1 MTFDNIESSSSQ
13 TDTSSGHCE
22 TAFEQASNGKPELVN
37 RQKQQNEELKSGK
50 KSGITDSF
58 GKPVIV
64 ENDSTQRLDG
74 AKVFDDTVAGPAGA
88 PGPKGDRQPI
98 GEIKLPQLE
107 NERLVDYGNIVSKD
121 LDITVHINPDKGIR
135 YIPLPGGTQV
145 FEETNGSKEVITNG
159 GLSIQYEPDQ
169 KMISVKTEDQ
179 SIIQL
184 PISSLAGTHLSLL
197 DKESTQITLFGDGKI
212 VVREK
217 DGIRTEFN
225 DVQTVADQRPDVVR
239 YDSNGKELL
248 RVVIDGNQAIFKTAA
263 DGSWSQKKDNG
274 TLIYF
279 DKQQDVV
286 KTILPDRTEIAEW
299 GDGRK
304 LIDTPEGIYW
314 LRREPDGMH
323 SLKFLVTDGEI
334 SERATLTEPFKHVFK
349 NGLQLG
355 ITVDGTVI
363 LQDKDGNLSTFNS
376 NRVSHHYGT
385 EGKEIP

>member
-64 ENDSTQRLDG
+64 ENDSTQRLDNTK
-74 AKVFDDTVAGPAGA
+74 AFDDSVAGPAGA
-88 PGPKGDRQPI
+88 PGPKGDIQPVS
-98 GEIKLPQLE
+98 EIRLPVLE
-107 NERLVDYGNIVSKD
+107 KDSLVDYGNVVSEN
-121 LDITVHINPDKGIR
+121 LDITVHVNSDKGIR
-135 YIPLPGGTQV
+135 YIPLPGGTMV
-145 FEETNGSKEVITNG
+145 FEKTNGSKEVVTNG
-159 GLSIQYEPDQ
+159 GLSIQYEPSQ
-169 KMISVKTEDQ
+169 KMISIKTEDQ
-179 SIIQL
+179 SVIQL
-184 PISSLAGTHLSLL
+184 PISYLAGTHLSLL
-197 DKESTQITLFGDGKI
+197 DKESTQVTLYADGKI

-225 DVQTVADQRPDVVR
+225 EVQPTANQRPDIVR
-239 YDSNGKELL
+239 YDSTGKELL
-248 RVVIDGNQAIFKTAA
+248 RVMIDDNRGVFKTAA
-263 DGSWSQKKDNG
+263 DGSWSQKKENG

-279 DKQQDVV
+279 DKQQDLVRTV
-286 KTILPDRTEIAEW
+286 LPDRTEISEW

-304 LIDTPEGIYW
+304 MIETSEGLYW
-314 LRREPDGMH
+314 LRQEPGGQH
-323 SLKFLVTDGEI
+323 SLKFLVINGDD
-334 SERATLTEPFKHVFK
+334 SERAILTEPFKRVTE

-355 ITVDGTVI
+355 ITVDGTII
-363 LQDKDGNLSTFNS
+363 LKDRQGNLSTFNS
-376 NRVSHHYGT
+376 ERVSHHYDS